1 MNGAIVIVSG
11 KTSWSEG
18 FMPYLEA
25 GSISAVQR
33 IITVLKQ
40 AGIDR
45 VVLVTSEDA
54 GELERHVAH
63 MGAVCLENDNRE
75 AEMLDN
81 IKAGL
86 EYLRKYYDGVII
98 TPVDVPF
105 FSVNTVNELLEAKT
119 NVGIPVYNGISG
131 HPIILKSPVFDV
143 VLKYSGRGGLDSVFR
158 EIMEEISY
166 IEVADP
172 GVMYDV
178 EDEETFE
185 DLERL
190 AESHE
195 LMKLRPEVRISL
207 AREKTF
213 FGPGTQMLLSLVYET
228 GSLRTA
234 CARMGISY
242 SKGWKMIQFIEKQF
256 GYQVVSSQKGG
267 SGGGKS
273 QLTDEGKMVVDKY
286 RILVKRCETAAD
298 EIFNELFEDD

>member
-1 MNGAIVIVSG
+1 MNAAIVIVSG

-18 FMPYLEA
+18 FVPYLTA
-25 GSISAVQR
+25 GNISAVQR
-33 IITVLKQ
+33 IIIVLKQ

-54 GELERHVAH
+54 RELERHVAH
-63 MGAVCLENDNRE
+63 MGAVCLENVNRE

-86 EYLRKYYDGVII
+86 EYLKKYYDSVII

-105 FSVNTVNELLEAKT
+105 FSVNTVNALLDLKT
-119 NVGIPVYNGISG
+119 NIAIPVYNGIKG
-131 HPIILKSPVFDV
+131 HPIVLKSPVFNI
-143 VLKYSGRGGLDSVFR
+143 VLDYSGGGGLDSILG
-158 EIMEEISY
+158 EISEEISY

-178 EDEETFE
+178 ENEDILN

-207 AREKTF
+207 AREQTF
-213 FGPGTQMLLSLVYET
+213 FGPGTQMLLGLVYET
-228 GSLRTA
+228 GSLRMA

-242 SKGWKMIQFIEKQF
+242 SKGWKMIQFIEEQL

-273 QLTDEGKMVVDKY
+273 QLTDEGKMLVDKY

-298 EIFNELFEDD
+298 EIFNELFKDD